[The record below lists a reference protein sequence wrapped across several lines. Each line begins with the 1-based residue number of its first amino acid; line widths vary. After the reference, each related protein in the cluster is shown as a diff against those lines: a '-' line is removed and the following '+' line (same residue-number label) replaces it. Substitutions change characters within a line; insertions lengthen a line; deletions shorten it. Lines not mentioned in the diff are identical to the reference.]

1 MMECQERRSGLGRLH
16 VNGAGVAVEQP
27 VERAVAKSRGQD
39 APQPNEQKQDFD
51 LHRCKEIND
60 DDART
65 EDGTERT
72 FPSSNVLH
80 LLQNPRVSL
89 LMDCFK
95 GEARP

>member
-1 MMECQERRSGLGRLH
+1 MECQERRSGLGRLH

-27 VERAVAKSRGQD
+27 VERAVAKSGSQD
-39 APQPNEQKQDFD
+39 APQPNEQEQDFD
-51 LHRCKEIND
+51 LHRRKEIND

-80 LLQNPRVSL
+80 LLQIPRVSH

-95 GEARP
+95 CVARP